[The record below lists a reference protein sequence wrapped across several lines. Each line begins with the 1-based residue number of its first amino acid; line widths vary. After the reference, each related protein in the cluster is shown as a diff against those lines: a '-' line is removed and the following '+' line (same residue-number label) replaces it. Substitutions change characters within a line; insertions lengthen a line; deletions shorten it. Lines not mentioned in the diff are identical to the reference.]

1 MRMSLK
7 IFFLKETLS
16 CPPLKITSISVAWT
30 TTQIW
35 TSLLLQNQP
44 QTFSCDYWPLYFFWT
59 WLPLGTMI
67 KLQWFVMIK
76 LQRHL
81 LSSNVSP
88 SWLFLGHL
96 CGCCMCCRHVYS
108 WLSVAPFASHESTS
122 APLLPVPASH
132 REAWLLNP
140 RCFRSP
146 FRMPPPP
153 ALWFL
158 EPEPLMSFLH
168 TFIVSLSKKLWN
180 CLFWSLWRVSYFYGL
195 P

>member
-108 WLSVAPFASHESTS
+108 WLSVAPFASPWKHLSTS
-122 APLLPVPASH
+122 AASASFSSRSLATESQVLPLSLQDAPPTCLVISGARTPNVISSH
-132 REAWLLNP
+132 VH
-140 RCFRSP
+140 CF
-146 FRMPPPP
+146 
-153 ALWFL
+153 L
-158 EPEPLMSFLH
+158 
-168 TFIVSLSKKLWN
+168 V
-180 CLFWSLWRVSYFYGL
+180 
-195 P
+195 